1 MSAKDYVR
9 SLAAEIVGLGIDKTE
24 TIGEASGIDGASS
37 SIAGLEAAAGT
48 GQFAAETIADEKLL
62 AAQAHAKDNIGGAD
76 PLFVRLLG
84 HAVIDIWGDLPRDLQ
99 EALFE
104 ASAQARPDQRTS
116 LATYLHERHP
126 RTGAPLGPSALA

>member
-1 MSAKDYVR
+1 M
-9 SLAAEIVGLGIDKTE
+9 
-24 TIGEASGIDGASS
+24 
-37 SIAGLEAAAGT
+37 IAGSEAAAGT
-48 GQFAAETIADEKLL
+48 GQFAAETIADQKLL

-76 PLFVRLLG
+76 SLFAQLLG
-84 HAVIDIWGDLPRDLQ
+84 QAAIDIWGDLPRDLQ

-126 RTGAPLGPSALA
+126 RTGHPSRPSAFA